1 MNEALTKAAGDY
13 LPQILAGGSIALFCA
28 LLIGLVVGIRM
39 RKQILTQAAEGLLAT
54 PEFAAAAKV
63 EADKAIRSVPFQEAV
78 QRTIRDD
85 VRTQSG
91 IIDIVLTSA
100 EIREM
105 IDGRV
110 KHGKAN
116 HDYEIDARIRASQEA
131 TRQEVIRIGDRME
144 EKLDHVVKLLM
155 DHIQATA
162 GKP

>member
-1 MNEALTKAAGDY
+1 MNDALVKAAGAN
-13 LPQILAGGSIALFCA
+13 LPQLAAAAAIALFLA
-28 LLIGLVVGIRM
+28 LLVGLVVGIRM
-39 RKQILTQAAEGLLAT
+39 RKQILTQAAEGLLST

-110 KHGKAN
+110 KHGRAN
-116 HDYEIDARIRASQEA
+116 HDYEIDARIRVSQEA
-131 TRQEVIRIGDRME
+131 TRQEVIKLGERME
-144 EKLDHVVKLLM
+144 EKLDKLSDLLI
-155 DHIQATA
+155 DHIKGAA
-162 GKP
+162 K

>member
-1 MNEALTKAAGDY
+1 MSEAIAKAAGGY
-13 LPQILAGGSIALFCA
+13 LPQLAAAAAIALFLA
-28 LLIGLVVGIRM
+28 LLVGLVVGIRM
-39 RKQILTQAAEGLLAT
+39 RRQILTQAAEGILAT

-116 HDYEIDARIRASQEA
+116 HDYEIDARIRAAQEA
-131 TRQEVIRIGDRME
+131 TRQEVIRLGDRVE
-144 EKLDHVVKLLM
+144 EKLNKLTELM
-155 DHIQATA
+155 IGHIQGTA
-162 GKP
+162 GKA